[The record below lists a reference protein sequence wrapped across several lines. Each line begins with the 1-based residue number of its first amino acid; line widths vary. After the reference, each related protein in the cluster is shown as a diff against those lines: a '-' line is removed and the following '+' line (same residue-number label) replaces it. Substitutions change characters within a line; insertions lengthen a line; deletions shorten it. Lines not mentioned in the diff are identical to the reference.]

1 MNAEQ
6 VTVFLGTA
14 AIAVPGLMVAGLGIA
29 TLLDRKLSERAISL
43 ASRAVIGLGLICI
56 LGAAVALAISGKPE
70 VAFDGGAIVSYAGG
84 HGPEAEHF
92 RFGIKFIFD
101 RLSVPVMALSYVL
114 CAVIS
119 AFASAYLHREKGFL
133 RFFFLLAIFLLGMVV
148 SIAAGTIETLF
159 AGWELVGLSSALLV
173 AFYQERS
180 GPVLNGQRIWTV
192 YRFADAAFLLG
203 AVALHHI
210 TGEGDFARMVGSGA
224 WPGGVATVTSSQAL
238 FAGTFLLIAA
248 AGKSALVP
256 FSGWLPR
263 AMEGPTPSS
272 AVFYGALS
280 VHLGA
285 YLLLRISPLIEASL
299 PLAAMVTSLGVV
311 TAIYAAIAR
320 RSQTDIKSQLCFA
333 SLTQVGIIVAEI
345 GLGLRYLALAHLI
358 GHACLRTL
366 QFLRAPSAL
375 SDAVATENAIGER
388 SRGSAGTRGSLLPAG
403 VRLFLYRFSLERG
416 FLDTFLNRFVA
427 GPFVRLFQFFDAAE
441 RKWTQALSG
450 AASRESD
457 AARPSFESHEYLP

>member
-1 MNAEQ
+1 MTAEKLAIL
-6 VTVFLGTA
+6 LGTA
-14 AIAVPGLMVAGLGIA
+14 AIVLPGLMVVGLGLA
-29 TLLDRKLSERAISL
+29 SLLGRKLSERTISWT
-43 ASRAVIGLGLICI
+43 SKSVIALGLSCT
-56 LGAAVALAISGKPE
+56 LGAAAGLAVSGE
-70 VAFDGGAIVSYAGG
+70 AEAAFDGGTIVSYEGG
-84 HGPEAEHF
+84 HGPDAEHF
-92 RFGIKFIFD
+92 KFGIKLIFD
-101 RLSVPVMALSYVL
+101 RLSMPMMLLTYVL

-133 RFFFLLAIFLLGMVV
+133 RFFFLLAIFLLGMVI
-148 SIAAGTIETLF
+148 SAAAGTIETLF

-173 AFYQERS
+173 AFYHERT
-180 GPVLNGQRIWTV
+180 GPAQNGQRIWTV
-192 YRFADAAFLLG
+192 YRLADAAFLLG
-203 AVALHHI
+203 AVALHHM
-210 TGEGDFARMVGSGA
+210 TGEGDFDRMIGSGA
-224 WPGGVATVTSSQAL
+224 WPDGVATVTSSQAL
-238 FAGTFLLIAA
+238 FAGTLLLVAA

-285 YLLLRISPLIEASL
+285 YLLLRISPLIEASA
-299 PLAAMVTSLGVV
+299 PLAVLVVSLGVV
-311 TAIYAAIAR
+311 TAIYASIAR

-345 GLGLRYLALAHLI
+345 GLGLQYLALAHLI

-366 QFLRAPSAL
+366 QFLRAPSAI
-375 SDAVATENAIGER
+375 SDAVAAENAVGER
-388 SRGSAGTRGSLLPAG
+388 VRGSASVPGMILPAA
-403 VRLFLYRFSLERG
+403 VRLFFYRFSLERG

-427 GPFVRLFQFFDAAE
+427 GPFVALFRFFDAAE
-441 RKWTQALSG
+441 RKWTDALSG
-450 AASRESD
+450 VPSRESD